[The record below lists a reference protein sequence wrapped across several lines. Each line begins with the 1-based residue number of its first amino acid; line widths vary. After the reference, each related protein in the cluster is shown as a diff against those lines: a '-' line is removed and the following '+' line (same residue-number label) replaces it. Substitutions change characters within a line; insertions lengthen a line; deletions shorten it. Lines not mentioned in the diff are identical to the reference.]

1 MDKIRLA
8 RTLVDI
14 VNIKF
19 GFDLCGGQR
28 ILHKFSEMYKRGPY
42 AFKGKNLIEG
52 E

>member
-8 RTLVDI
+8 KTLIDT
-14 VNIKF
+14 VNMKF

-28 ILHKFSEMYKRGPY
+28 ILYKFSEMYKSKPY
-42 AFKGKNLIEG
+42 AFKGKNLIED